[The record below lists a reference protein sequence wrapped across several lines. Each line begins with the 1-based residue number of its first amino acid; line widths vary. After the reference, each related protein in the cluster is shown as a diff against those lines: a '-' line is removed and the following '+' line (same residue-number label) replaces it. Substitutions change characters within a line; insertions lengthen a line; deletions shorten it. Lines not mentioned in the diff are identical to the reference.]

1 MKTVIKYFWQ
11 FVCLF
16 LLIVI
21 IFLRQCTPKSEQPT
35 NNTTHTDTV
44 TVTITHT
51 DTITE
56 HIPGQE
62 VHDTIYSDVPFDTLD
77 LITDYFKVIISNDT
91 LRGEN
96 YMIAIRDVISR
107 NRIQK
112 RTAVA
117 TVKMVVQTIHTIDS
131 IYYTTDCPKARNKVY
146 AGFGIGG
153 WTDKIGLAPTLAL
166 NTKKDNLYT
175 VSYDV
180 INKTAWIN
188 LYWKFKL
195 RR

>member
-11 FVCLF
+11 FVCLL

-21 IFLRQCTPKSEQPT
+21 VLLRQCTPDPEQPV
-35 NNTTHTDTV
+35 NTHSVDT
-44 TVTITHT
+44 IT
-51 DTITE
+51 DTIIHHDTIRE
-56 HIPGQE
+56 HIPGQK
-62 VHDTIYSDVPFDTLD
+62 VHDTVYADFQFDTLD
-77 LITDYFKVIISNDT
+77 LITDYFKVIISTDT
-91 LRGEN
+91 LRGDN

-112 RTAVA
+112 RTATA
-117 TVKMVVQTIHTIDS
+117 TVKMVVQTIHQIDS
-131 IYYTTDCPKARNKVY
+131 IYYTTECPTPKNKVY
-146 AGFGIGG
+146 AGVGIGG
-153 WTDKIGLAPTLAL
+153 WTDKIGLAPTLAI

-180 INKTAWIN
+180 INKTAWVNI
-188 LYWKFKL
+188 YWKLKL